1 MSRGQA
7 AGVLLPPGE
16 MDAAVAAFLR
26 ASPPQ
31 RRWNVETDIDYAT
44 ADADRL
50 SEGERSAVQFVSMIE
65 DHLPGYFA
73 LYRRHFPVDDTVD
86 RPTYVHNRELYH
98 FTVRWADEEDSHAL
112 ALARYQV
119 AAGLAGVD
127 DLRDTL
133 AEEGRKEFTLP
144 YQQAVQ
150 FFAYPLIQEK
160 ATQLYYQH
168 LRAVVGDP
176 VLADL
181 LGRLSRDEAR
191 HYAFFADVL
200 TRYLQRY
207 GDAVVEPIRAVVADF
222 RMPLADTMRG
232 YWRWALRI
240 ADTASYDHTEAYD
253 SLVRVVER
261 AVDARTDKVDELLR
275 FVRACSSTSVP

>member
-98 FTVRWADEEDSHAL
+98 FTIRWADEEDSHAL

-119 AAGLAGVD
+119 AAGLAGVE

-150 FFAYPLIQEK
+150 FFAYPLVQEK

>member
-1 MSRGQA
+1 MGQA
-7 AGVLLPPGE
+7 AGELLPPAE

-119 AAGLAGVD
+119 AAGLSGAD

-150 FFAYPLIQEK
+150 FFAYPLVQEK

>member
-119 AAGLAGVD
+119 AAGLAGAD

-150 FFAYPLIQEK
+150 FFAYPLVQEK

-261 AVDARTDKVDELLR
+261 AVDARTDKVDELIR